1 MGPPRCNLKLVTD
14 FVIKQ
19 WQLEPYPGDQAP
31 PHVHDASDEAFC
43 VLAGTLEVLVGDER
57 RHLHQGEFVEIPAGT
72 VHTFA
77 TVGSE
82 PVTMIAVMTVEIDGL
97 VTALHAAESEQERS
111 SAWGT
116 FRSRLA

>member
-1 MGPPRCNLKLVTD
+1 VTD
-14 FVIKQ
+14 FVIKR
-19 WQLEPYPGDQAP
+19 WHLDPFPGDQAP

-57 RHLHQGEFVEIPAGT
+57 RRLRQGEYVEIPAGT

-77 TVGSE
+77 TVGDE
-82 PVTMIAVMTVEIDGL
+82 PVTMLAVMTVEVDDL
-97 VTALHAAESEQERS
+97 VTALHAATNETERS
-111 SAWGT
+111 TAWVR